1 MSLINLID
9 FDSAQIFDEY
19 GNEIELVKFD
29 SDEERINL
37 TIKFPMLLNLGDS
50 IGTTE
55 TVITANLRIPAAKLF
70 LNDLK
75 ISAYDLLIEDY
86 AYEIFSD
93 SSVVEE
99 QTYEF
104 IESGQA
110 DDQIFEDR
118 YIFQAIVT
126 Q

>member
-9 FDSAQIFDEY
+9 FDSAQIFDEN
-19 GNEIELVKFD
+19 GRDVEVIRISHD
-29 SDEERINL
+29 DEKIDAF
-37 TIKFPMLLNLGDS
+37 IQFPILLDIGDS

-55 TVITANLRIPAAKLF
+55 TVITANLRILAAKLF

-118 YIFQAIVT
+118 YIFQANV
-126 Q
+126 QQ

>member
-99 QTYEF
+99 RTYEF
-104 IESGQA
+104 IESGRA
-110 DDQIFEDR
+110 EDQIFDNR
-118 YIFQAIVT
+118 YRFEANVQ

>member
-29 SDEERINL
+29 YDEERINL
-37 TIKFPMLLNLGDS
+37 SVKFPMLINLGDS

-86 AYEIFSD
+86 TYEIFSD

-118 YIFQAIVT
+118 YIFQANVT

>member
-37 TIKFPMLLNLGDS
+37 SIKFPMLINLGDS

-86 AYEIFSD
+86 TYEIFSD

-118 YIFQAIVT
+118 YIFQANVT

>member
-29 SDEERINL
+29 YDEERINL
-37 TIKFPMLLNLGDS
+37 SVKFPMLINLGDS

-55 TVITANLRIPAAKLF
+55 TVITANLRIPASKLF

-75 ISAYDLLIEDY
+75 ISAYDLKIEDY
-86 AYEIFSD
+86 KYEILSD
-93 SSVVEE
+93 SVITEE
-99 QTYEF
+99 LAYQY

-110 DDQIFEDR
+110 DELIFDLSFRFE
-118 YIFQAIVT
+118 ANVT

>member
-19 GNEIELVKFD
+19 GHEIEIVQLN
-29 SDEERINL
+29 SDDERIDL
-37 TIKFPMLLNLGDS
+37 AIKFRMSLHIKDGLDS
-50 IGTTE
+50 TD
-55 TVITANLRIPAAKLF
+55 VDITAKLRIPAAKLF

-118 YIFQAIVT
+118 YIFQANV
-126 Q
+126 QQ

>member
-9 FDSAQIFDEY
+9 FDSAQIFDDY

-37 TIKFPMLLNLGDS
+37 TIKFPMLINLGDS

-86 AYEIFSD
+86 TYEIFSD

-104 IESGQA
+104 IESGRA

-118 YIFQAIVT
+118 YIFQANVT

>member
-9 FDSAQIFDEY
+9 FDSAQIFDDY

-37 TIKFPMLLNLGDS
+37 TIKFPMLINLGDS

-55 TVITANLRIPAAKLF
+55 TVITANLRIPASKLF

-75 ISAYDLLIEDY
+75 ISAYDLLIDDY
-86 AYEIFSD
+86 TYEIFSD

-99 QTYEF
+99 QTYQF

-118 YIFQAIVT
+118 YRFQANVT

>member
-37 TIKFPMLLNLGDS
+37 SIKFPMLLNLGDS

-118 YIFQAIVT
+118 YIFQANV
-126 Q
+126 QQ

>member
-9 FDSAQIFDEY
+9 FDSAQIFDENGRDVEMIRISHY
-19 GNEIELVKFD
+19 
-29 SDEERINL
+29 EERIDL
-37 TIKFPMLLNLGDS
+37 TIKFRMLLNIGDDS
-50 IGTTE
+50 
-55 TVITANLRIPAAKLF
+55 TVDIDVTPTLRIPASKLF

-75 ISAYDLLIEDY
+75 ISAYDLLIDDY
-86 AYEIFSD
+86 TYEIFSD

-99 QTYEF
+99 QTYQF

-118 YIFQAIVT
+118 YIFQANVT

>member
-9 FDSAQIFDEY
+9 FSSAQIFDEY
-19 GNEIELVKFD
+19 DNEIELVKFD

-37 TIKFPMLLNLGDS
+37 AIKFPILLNLDDS
-50 IGTTE
+50 IGTSE
-55 TVITANLRIPAAKLF
+55 TVITANLRILAAKLF

-86 AYEIFSD
+86 TYEILSD
-93 SSVVEE
+93 SVITEGLAY
-99 QTYEF
+99 QY
-104 IESGQA
+104 IESGKA
-110 DDQIFEDR
+110 DDLIFDNRFRFESNV
-118 YIFQAIVT
+118 Q

>member
-29 SDEERINL
+29 YDEERINL
-37 TIKFPMLLNLGDS
+37 SVKFPMLINLGDS

-86 AYEIFSD
+86 TYEIFSD

-110 DDQIFEDR
+110 DDQIFDNRFRFE
-118 YIFQAIVT
+118 ANVT